1 MIDCPNCRQPM
12 AARPTP
18 SFGAVPRDV
27 EVDACASCNLFW
39 FDRAESMALTPQA
52 VLSLFRLIGEVGAAR
67 TALHDTMACP
77 RCRHSLAFTHDIQRR
92 TRFTYWR
99 CTSGDGQLITFGQFL
114 AAKDLIRP
122 PSPAELARLRA
133 TVREVNCSQC
143 GAPVDLATRSAC
155 AHCGA
160 AIMLVDPDSIAKAL
174 RELETAAANGGSP
187 PVAAADAEAARTAMT
202 NAQID
207 ALFDLERAREQE
219 RDAHRGDL
227 LAIGAHAIGAAL
239 GAFFA
244 LR

>member
-1 MIDCPNCRQPM
+1 MIDCPNCREPM
-12 AARPTP
+12 AAKPTP
-18 SFGAVPRDV
+18 SFGAVPRDI
-27 EVDACASCNLFW
+27 EVDACTSCNLFW

-52 VLSLFRLIGEVGAAR
+52 VLSLFRFVGESGTAR
-67 TALHDTMACP
+67 TPLHDAMTCP
-77 RCRHSLAFTHDIQRR
+77 RCRHFLAFTHDIQRR

-122 PSPAELARLRA
+122 PSADELARLRA
-133 TVREVNCSQC
+133 TVRQVNCSQC

-174 RELETAAANGGSP
+174 KELESAAGNGASP
-187 PVAAADAEAARTAMT
+187 PVGAASAEAARTAMT

-207 ALFDLERAREQE
+207 ALFDLERTRE
-219 RDAHRGDL
+219 RDEHHGDL

>member
-1 MIDCPNCRQPM
+1 M
-12 AARPTP
+12 AAKPTP
-18 SFGAVPRDV
+18 SFGAVPRDI
-27 EVDACASCNLFW
+27 EVDACTSCNLFW

-52 VLSLFRLIGEVGAAR
+52 VLSLFRLIGEAGAAR
-67 TALHDTMACP
+67 TPLHDTMTCP
-77 RCRHSLAFTHDIQRR
+77 RCRHSLAFTHDLQRR

-122 PSPAELARLRA
+122 PSADELARLRA

-143 GAPVDLATRSAC
+143 GAPIDLAARSAC

-160 AIMLVDPDSIAKAL
+160 AVMLVDPDSIAKAL
-174 RELETAAANGGSP
+174 KELEAATPDGGAP
-187 PVAAADAEAARTAMT
+187 PVDAGHAEAARAAMT
-202 NAQID
+202 SAQVD
-207 ALFDLERAREQE
+207 ALFDLERARTHDE
-219 RDAHRGDL
+219 RGGDL
-227 LAIGAHAIGAAL
+227 LAIGAQAIGAAL